1 MFTLTILFAA
11 FMALMRVVTKSE
23 DKLSLYFIYSTKSS
37 PKSFDEDEEALNS
50 VRLHSRG
57 PKIV

>member
-1 MFTLTILFAA
+1 MFTLTMLFAA
-11 FMALMRVVTKSE
+11 FMALMRVVTKSV

-37 PKSFDEDEEALNS
+37 PKSLDEDEEALNS

-57 PKIV
+57 P